1 MRSFEYGSGGQVEAA
16 DLVRRAGAGDRGA
29 WEQLVDRYARLVW
42 AVTHNCRMS
51 ESDASDVAQTT
62 WLRLLEHI
70 DRIDPARVGAWLATT
85 ARHECLRVI
94 ALRRRTL
101 LTYEDNALEDVA
113 ESQPDLDESLLAG
126 ERAVEVRRALQTLPE
141 RWQELLKLSTAD
153 PPVPYAEISARL
165 DLPIGSIGPMRGRCL
180 AKLRT
185 LLTQELVS

>member
-1 MRSFEYGSGGQVEAA
+1 MDYGSGGQVEIA
-16 DLVRRAGAGDRGA
+16 DLVRRASAGDRGA

-42 AVTHNCRMS
+42 AVTRNCRMS

-70 DRIDPARVGAWLATT
+70 DRIEPARVGAWLATT
-85 ARHECLRVI
+85 ARHECLRVV
-94 ALRRRTL
+94 ALRRRML

-113 ESQPDLDESLLAG
+113 ESQPDVDESLLAG
-126 ERAVEVRRALQTLPE
+126 ERAVEVRRVLQTLPE
-141 RWQELLKLSTAD
+141 RWQQLLKLSTAD
-153 PPVPYAEISARL
+153 PPVSYAEISARL

-185 LLTQELVS
+185 LLAQELAS